1 MITFE
6 HKPYLGNKVF
16 ALKQDCYKQVCEY
29 NKQKNQVLEDFI
41 REIEE
46 KKGTNWDLENEF
58 NTRIMPKM
66 ASFGGKISGQTRLV
80 KSELAKYILT
90 CLVDDNKTYF
100 QQFTTMNFIV
110 FSQFFLETSP
120 TKKTILPFIDKSVDW
135 KTKNLSNPN
144 FARKENF
151 REYLSKLE
159 LDKSG
164 HFWVDWFNEEY
175 SKYRELV
182 QRDSQNARDK
192 LRLIKETIKL

>member
-6 HKPYLGNKVF
+6 HKPDLCSEVF
-16 ALKQDCYKQVCEY
+16 NLKRDCYKQVCEY

-46 KKGTNWDLENEF
+46 KKGTDWDLENEF

-100 QQFTTMNFIV
+100 QQFTTMNFLV
-110 FSQFFLETSP
+110 FSKYYLETAP
-120 TKKTILPFIDKSVDW
+120 TNKSILPLIDNSIPW
-135 KTKNLSNPN
+135 KTKNINNPS
-144 FARKENF
+144 FARKEKF
-151 REYLSKLE
+151 LDYLDKLDI
-159 LDKSG
+159 DKSG
-164 HFWVDWFNEEY
+164 HFWGDWFSEEY

-182 QRDSQNARDK
+182 QRDSQNTREK
-192 LRLIKETIKL
+192 LQLIKETIE

>member
-6 HKPYLGNKVF
+6 HQTDLQ
-16 ALKQDCYKQVCEY
+16 ALFFKLRQECYIQVCEY

-46 KKGTNWDLENEF
+46 KKGSNWDLENEF

-90 CLVDDNKTYF
+90 CFIDDNKTYF

-120 TKKTILPFIDKSVDW
+120 TKKSILPFIDKSVD
-135 KTKNLSNPN
+135 
-144 FARKENF
+144 
-151 REYLSKLE
+151 
-159 LDKSG
+159 
-164 HFWVDWFNEEY
+164 
-175 SKYRELV
+175 
-182 QRDSQNARDK
+182 
-192 LRLIKETIKL
+192 LIRNMKI

>member
-1 MITFE
+1 MINFD
-6 HKPYLGNKVF
+6 HKPDLILAHAKIKNNCLARVRQ
-16 ALKQDCYKQVCEY
+16 LNQ
-29 NKQKNQVLEDFI
+29 QKNQVLEDFI

-46 KKGTNWDLENEF
+46 KKGSNWDLENEF

-192 LRLIKETIKL
+192 LRLIKETIK